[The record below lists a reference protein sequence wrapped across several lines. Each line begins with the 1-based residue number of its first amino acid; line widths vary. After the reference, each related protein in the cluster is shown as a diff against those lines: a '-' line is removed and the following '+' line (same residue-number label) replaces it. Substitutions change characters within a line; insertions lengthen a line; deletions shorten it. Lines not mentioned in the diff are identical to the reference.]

1 MIGTWPLAAATVLL
15 AGLLDALFG
24 EPPNALHPVA
34 WLGRLIAALDRRCP
48 RGGSRHELAWGVL
61 LVAITVAVTAA
72 VGVALALTLGH
83 LPWWLA
89 LPLGAA
95 ALKIA
100 FSLRGLV
107 AAGHTVQRAL
117 ETDTEAA
124 RAGLLALVSRSR
136 DLETPQIAS
145 AAIESLAENLT
156 DSVVAPLL
164 YFALFGLPGA
174 LVYRAVNTMDA
185 MVGYHGSYEHLGKPA
200 ARLDDVANWLPARL
214 TGLLL
219 VALAGVRQRGS
230 AAWAALRTQR
240 RRFVEP
246 QQALDDRPHG
256 RRPRRS
262 AREARRLRRRPER
275 AGAHRRDD
283 RRGRRDGVAGRRR
296 LSAAVVGTGRARGRQ
311 GLAMSS
317 APPGRIV
324 MLQGTGSHA
333 GKTVLVAALCRIY
346 ARRGLRVALPRPAPL
361 RSRHFFRQDRS
372 SNQATPP
379 VPPAGGG
386 QTS

>member
-48 RGGSRHELAWGVL
+48 RGGSRRELAWGVL

-240 RRFVEP
+240 RRSSSP
-246 QQALDDRPHG
+246 NKLWTIAPMAGALDVQLEKPG
-256 RRPRRS
+256 AYVVGLS
-262 AREARRLRRRPER
+262 ER
-275 AGAHRRDD
+275 APTGGTIGEAAAMVWQAGA
-283 RRGRRDGVAGRRR
+283 VSLL
-296 LSAAVVGTGRARGRQ
+296 LSS
-311 GLAMSS
+311 GLA
-317 APPGRIV
+317 A
-324 MLQGTGSHA
+324 
-333 GKTVLVAALCRIY
+333 LVAAKVWR
-346 ARRGLRVALPRPAPL
+346 
-361 RSRHFFRQDRS
+361 
-372 SNQATPP
+372 
-379 VPPAGGG
+379 
-386 QTS
+386 